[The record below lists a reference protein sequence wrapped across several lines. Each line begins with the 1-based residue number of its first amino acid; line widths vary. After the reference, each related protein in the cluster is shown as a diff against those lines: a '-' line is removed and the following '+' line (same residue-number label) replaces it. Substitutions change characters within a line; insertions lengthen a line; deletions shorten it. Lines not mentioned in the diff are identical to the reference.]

1 MNLVNKLFDK
11 GIGKLF
17 SKAGK
22 STGIKAIA
30 LASAGIIAVGAHQ
43 FTKEFDFAKKIKW
56 VKGDITNYKAVEES
70 IKNKDVIINLAAVIH
85 DNANFNP
92 LSISLFQSLNEENN
106 L

>member
-43 FTKEFDFAKKIKW
+43 FTKEFDF
-56 VKGDITNYKAVEES
+56 VLRHRLLVF
-70 IKNKDVIINLAAVIH
+70 L
-85 DNANFNP
+85 
-92 LSISLFQSLNEENN
+92 LCC
-106 L
+106 